1 MTVPKAFLMAF
12 PRLAGTALLL
22 AVTGCATI
30 VGQSEYPVV
39 FDTEPTGARIMVTD
53 RDGGLMYKGGTPVT
67 LTLNSSAG
75 YFRRAWYDVK
85 ASKDGFEPGSGLLT
99 ARVDPYYFCN
109 IFFGG
114 LIGMLIVDPATGA
127 MYRLPAWITLQLS
140 PVNMSRAEDG
150 DPLRWRVLRLEDVPE
165 SLRAGL
171 VRLP

>member
-1 MTVPKAFLMAF
+1 MTFPKALPMAVS
-12 PRLAGTALLL
+12 RLAGLALLL
-22 AVTGCATI
+22 TVTGCATI

-39 FDTEPTGARIMVTD
+39 FDTEPSGARIVVTD

-75 YFRRAWYDVK
+75 YFRRASYDVT
-85 ASKDGFEPGSGLLT
+85 ASKDGFEPATGLLT
-99 ARVDPYYFCN
+99 ARVDSVYFCN

-140 PVNMSRAEDG
+140 PVRMSRLEDA
-150 DPLRWRVLRLEDVPE
+150 DPWRWRVLRLEDVPE

>member
-1 MTVPKAFLMAF
+1 MTVPRSFSKAL
-12 PRLAGTALLL
+12 RGLAGVPLLF

-39 FDTEPTGARIMVTD
+39 FDTEPSGARIVVTD

-85 ASKDGFEPGSGLLT
+85 ASKEGFEPGTGLLT

-140 PVNMSRAEDG
+140 PVSMSRVENA
-150 DPLRWRVLRLEDVPE
+150 DPWRWRVVRLEDVPE